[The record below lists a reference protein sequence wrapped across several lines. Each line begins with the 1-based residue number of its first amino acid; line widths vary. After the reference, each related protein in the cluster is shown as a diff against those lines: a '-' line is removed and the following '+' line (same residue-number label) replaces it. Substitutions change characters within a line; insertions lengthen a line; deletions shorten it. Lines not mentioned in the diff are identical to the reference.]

1 MRFQKYCVNKI
12 PLCLYMQTYPVT
24 QEQFM
29 QALSKA
35 VDKQLDDRDKL
46 TSESRK
52 QLDKSMSSRPSED
65 KDTIE
70 KKRLDCNGSFEPM
83 MNGIDH

>member
-1 MRFQKYCVNKI
+1 
-12 PLCLYMQTYPVT
+12 MQTYPVT

-35 VDKQLDDRDKL
+35 IDKQLDDRDKL

-52 QLDKSMSSRPSED
+52 QLDKSMSNRPSEE
-65 KDTIE
+65 KSTIV
-70 KKRLDCNGSFEPM
+70 KKILDCDGSLEPM